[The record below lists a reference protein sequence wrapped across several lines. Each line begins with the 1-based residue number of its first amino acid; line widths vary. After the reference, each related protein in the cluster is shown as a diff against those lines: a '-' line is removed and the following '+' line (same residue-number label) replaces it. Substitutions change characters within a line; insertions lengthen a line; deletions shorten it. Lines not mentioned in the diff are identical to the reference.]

1 MKSFNQLRQL
11 ARSYKWQIIYSKCK
25 ELSGLELFN
34 NKSDLSA
41 IQLAFLQWLEIY
53 HSLEMDL
60 AMKEKCI
67 SREVINDDYRTDAYL
82 LHKSNKDNK
91 ETKAPPP
98 GYEAPLDVPSIRFK

>member
-1 MKSFNQLRQL
+1 
-11 ARSYKWQIIYSKCK
+11 
-25 ELSGLELFN
+25 
-34 NKSDLSA
+34 
-41 IQLAFLQWLEIY
+41 
-53 HSLEMDL
+53 
-60 AMKEKCI
+60 MKEKCI